1 MEDILINPET
11 TYTIIATGQ
20 KDKDYYEKYID
31 NNIANDFDRVV
42 EFIGYFENV
51 YAIARQKAAEIDS
64 ADGMSKEDAGSKTAE
79 IEERKRQIKAELQ
92 KVETVV
98 APLLTKLRD
107 IEREYLESSKNP
119 ENSGKTPK
127 QRNDAFNKHSNLVG
141 EEKGWFKLENLKN
154 LNYDNIPDDE
164 VSNVFNKKLFNT
176 EHPEKSDKYISLN
189 KYFLSRSVPG
199 DGFCLIKSIETLTGQ
214 NYKYIA
220 QPQGNA
226 NDRVLQAET
235 LKKRVPEGVS
245 TTIPL
250 TLTGEIPWDTEL
262 NLEETGNKK
271 GEFNTLSQQWIY
283 LMAVLEQKR
292 IFVFVDNSNYPQNHL
307 IIYPTEDEEEKK
319 KYKTFDNTLFIL
331 NKGGHY
337 YPLKLKKSVNKKP
350 SFLSQFKNNN
360 PSLGWQNS
368 TTFSYRDEDYQVNP
382 PTTGQTAAPQV
393 APAAPPAP
401 PAPPAPILPATN
413 PLGALGGE
421 SKRGNPEPTNLVSKE
436 DDPPNPSRVPI
447 LRKAIKKNIK
457 QKKNV
462 KSLVETLRCTVDDEG
477 ELQCDDP
484 LKVSKWT
491 YHGKHVNRINYGDS
505 KDNNK
510 SPVAPEIPDNPF
522 KKASDENWIQ
532 TNVLNHPDYSKTK
545 EKFDNYVKFLIDKKL
560 FDVSSRSE
568 LSDMK
573 YLRKWYKNSITAPD
587 IHKFFN
593 IGLKKKDYY
602 RYKKILSIN
611 WNQILVDM
619 DGRFQ
624 GKLRIL
630 APNEQNYYTE
640 IAQKVLK
647 TNLQNG
653 ESILFNW
660 VYDTEKKPSRAYEH
674 IARMV
679 MIVIFFEFSQFAITY
694 VQGDDSLLNHI
705 LQFTFKILQ
714 NESIPDNEIIYIY
727 YFLLRNIF
735 YAKYPLK
742 RPSHT
747 DTITEDNKIGISFT
761 DIIDTNDKHFLYRNS
776 ELANSLKMEDSQFYD
791 LSKPK
796 IIHLI
801 FVSLI
806 LKKHRDIF
814 SNIFLSHPNVLRFLF
829 NTLNKTIALL
839 LYDMGGK
846 NKKDIDKIKRES
858 NKLINFGIMGNTDL
872 NILKNIYGNFLKNH
886 NILSLL
892 TTFYISFTAQLPE
905 NDYTFNNIPFVTA
918 VRDALPQNIDLGLE
932 IKKNDVLKIN
942 EFAERLQF
950 IFSPNATFAM
960 LNYNENQYRLINK
973 SLLVS
978 EKFIDEN
985 KLKQWGKDVVD
996 LKTSCSLVGYNDIN
1010 KWSYTTDAI
1019 NDYNVIIKFFNGNEF
1034 DKLLTYFFER
1044 TSNITDMPNCPID
1057 FILYDNSLWNIPY
1070 EETWQESK
1078 YISYP
1083 NIPKLNILNEIDNDS
1098 DDDNNGSE
1106 SKGSSKTCGD
1116 VKMLKDSCPRKGDWV
1131 TKLCDPEKI
1140 QNTIDALER
1149 CIKKYRKY
1157 DTDDAKKKV
1166 AFSEAQLRYLKKKL
1180 RLLRIEEGKDPFEL
1194 TEADQLRINN
1204 MTPEEKEASSKEIE
1218 ILFGPHPLSTC
1229 DETKECKFTP
1239 EEEAELLALEAEVAE
1254 DETPPPEEEADAAA
1268 EEELRALEAEL
1279 ETEEKAQEAI
1289 PPKLAMAITEMKT
1302 LIKRQ
1307 KKSLLEG
1314 KNKTRKYIRISKNKK
1329 KDNKTRKRHETF
1341 AAIINRRNKQ
1351 LKNIIIQNV
1360 KSLNLLKKTARDI
1373 VEAQKANA
1381 SKSIENP
1388 VHEGGGKLSRG
1399 QLADYRLKHIQKLL
1413 NKQKKNK
1420 TLKKFNR
1427 RLNKTIKLY

>member
-1 MEDILINPET
+1 MI
-11 TYTIIATGQ
+11 
-20 KDKDYYEKYID
+20 
-31 NNIANDFDRVV
+31 
-42 EFIGYFENV
+42 
-51 YAIARQKAAEIDS
+51 
-64 ADGMSKEDAGSKTAE
+64 
-79 IEERKRQIKAELQ
+79 
-92 KVETVV
+92 
-98 APLLTKLRD
+98 
-107 IEREYLESSKNP
+107 
-119 ENSGKTPK
+119 
-127 QRNDAFNKHSNLVG
+127 
-141 EEKGWFKLENLKN
+141 
-154 LNYDNIPDDE
+154 
-164 VSNVFNKKLFNT
+164 
-176 EHPEKSDKYISLN
+176 
-189 KYFLSRSVPG
+189 
-199 DGFCLIKSIETLTGQ
+199 
-214 NYKYIA
+214 
-220 QPQGNA
+220 
-226 NDRVLQAET
+226 
-235 LKKRVPEGVS
+235 
-245 TTIPL
+245 
-250 TLTGEIPWDTEL
+250 
-262 NLEETGNKK
+262 
-271 GEFNTLSQQWIY
+271 
-283 LMAVLEQKR
+283 
-292 IFVFVDNSNYPQNHL
+292 
-307 IIYPTEDEEEKK
+307 
-319 KYKTFDNTLFIL
+319 
-331 NKGGHY
+331 
-337 YPLKLKKSVNKKP
+337 
-350 SFLSQFKNNN
+350 
-360 PSLGWQNS
+360 
-368 TTFSYRDEDYQVNP
+368 
-382 PTTGQTAAPQV
+382 
-393 APAAPPAP
+393 
-401 PAPPAPILPATN
+401 
-413 PLGALGGE
+413 
-421 SKRGNPEPTNLVSKE
+421 
-436 DDPPNPSRVPI
+436 
-447 LRKAIKKNIK
+447 
-457 QKKNV
+457 
-462 KSLVETLRCTVDDEG
+462 
-477 ELQCDDP
+477 
-484 LKVSKWT
+484 
-491 YHGKHVNRINYGDS
+491 
-505 KDNNK
+505 
-510 SPVAPEIPDNPF
+510 
-522 KKASDENWIQ
+522 
-532 TNVLNHPDYSKTK
+532 
-545 EKFDNYVKFLIDKKL
+545 
-560 FDVSSRSE
+560 
-568 LSDMK
+568 
-573 YLRKWYKNSITAPD
+573 YLRKWFKKSITGAD
-587 IHKFFN
+587 THKFFN

-660 VYDTEKKPSRAYEH
+660 VYDTVEPEKNPSRAYEH
-674 IARMV
+674 VARMV

-747 DTITEDNKIGISFT
+747 DAITENNKIGISFT

-776 ELANSLKMEDSQFYD
+776 ELTNSLEMGDSEFYD

-839 LYDMGGK
+839 LYDMGGT
-846 NKKDIDKIKRES
+846 NEKDIDKIKRES

-932 IKKNDVLKIN
+932 IKIDGRVKIN
-942 EFAERLQF
+942 EFAERLQA
-950 IFSPNATFAM
+950 IFLHTASFAM
-960 LNYNENQYRLINK
+960 LNYNENQYRLNNK

-985 KLKQWGKDVVD
+985 KLKQWGKDIED

-1044 TSNITDMPNCPID
+1044 TPNITDMPNCPID

-1070 EETWQESK
+1070 EETWQKSNA
-1078 YISYP
+1078 ILIDG
-1083 NIPKLNILNEIDNDS
+1083 IPLRNPLTDILCCCKGCKCNKDDDDGDDND
-1098 DDDNNGSE
+1098 NGE
-1106 SKGSSKTCGD
+1106 
-1116 VKMLKDSCPRKGDWV
+1116 VKMLNDSCPRMGEWV
-1131 TKLCDPEKI
+1131 KKIPPEKI
-1140 QNTIDALER
+1140 KPTISALER
-1149 CIKKYRKY
+1149 CIKKYNHPTKH
-1157 DTDDAKKKV
+1157 TDPKAKEKV
-1166 AFSEAQLRYLKKKL
+1166 RASETQLRYLKKKL
-1180 RLLRIEEGKDPFEL
+1180 VLIQIEEGKNPFEL
-1194 TEADQLRINN
+1194 SDSGEQKFETMAI
-1204 MTPEEKEASSKEIE
+1204 EEKKASSKEIE
-1218 ILFGPHPLSTC
+1218 LLFGPHPLSTC
-1229 DETKECKFTP
+1229 DETEKCKFTP
-1239 EEEAELLALEAEVAE
+1239 EEEEEFAALEAEADTENEAKEDETLTPEEKKEFAALEAEV
-1254 DETPPPEEEADAAA
+1254 
-1268 EEELRALEAEL
+1268 

-1289 PPKLAMAITEMKT
+1289 PPKLAMAIAEMKT

-1329 KDNKTRKRHETF
+1329 KDNKTRKRHKTF

-1351 LKNIIIQNV
+1351 LKNIIINNV
-1360 KSLNLLKKTARDI
+1360 RSLNLLKKTAKDI
-1373 VEAQKANA
+1373 VKAQKAKA
-1381 SKSIENP
+1381 TTSIKNP

>member
-1 MEDILINPET
+1 MSGIRDIYLQILKDEYNFSNENPKKTIQTLNKVKEIAIEELQRAFDGNPGGESKGQTREQQVEELHDKAAQVLEKVDAYIKQLRSYPGANDMTCLEVSKKCTTEDQQPQPLSKTTEDADGAKSFECPDCSAEILIPESVT
-11 TYTIIATGQ
+11 
-20 KDKDYYEKYID
+20 
-31 NNIANDFDRVV
+31 
-42 EFIGYFENV
+42 
-51 YAIARQKAAEIDS
+51 
-64 ADGMSKEDAGSKTAE
+64 
-79 IEERKRQIKAELQ
+79 
-92 KVETVV
+92 
-98 APLLTKLRD
+98 
-107 IEREYLESSKNP
+107 
-119 ENSGKTPK
+119 
-127 QRNDAFNKHSNLVG
+127 
-141 EEKGWFKLENLKN
+141 
-154 LNYDNIPDDE
+154 
-164 VSNVFNKKLFNT
+164 
-176 EHPEKSDKYISLN
+176 PEKPLFRCGNCRKIWETRFSSQSKHMGILTHGEDVPKYYPIFKNSTPAP
-189 KYFLSRSVPG
+189 VTEP
-199 DGFCLIKSIETLTGQ
+199 
-214 NYKYIA
+214 A
-220 QPQGNA
+220 P
-226 NDRVLQAET
+226 
-235 LKKRVPEGVS
+235 VPE
-245 TTIPL
+245 L
-250 TLTGEIPWDTEL
+250 T
-262 NLEETGNKK
+262 
-271 GEFNTLSQQWIY
+271 
-283 LMAVLEQKR
+283 
-292 IFVFVDNSNYPQNHL
+292 
-307 IIYPTEDEEEKK
+307 
-319 KYKTFDNTLFIL
+319 
-331 NKGGHY
+331 
-337 YPLKLKKSVNKKP
+337 
-350 SFLSQFKNNN
+350 
-360 PSLGWQNS
+360 
-368 TTFSYRDEDYQVNP
+368 
-382 PTTGQTAAPQV
+382 APE
-393 APAAPPAP
+393 APESM
-401 PAPPAPILPATN
+401 LPATN

-593 IGLKKKDYY
+593 IGLKKKNYY

-611 WNQILVDM
+611 WNQIFVDM

-624 GKLRIL
+624 GKLRL
-630 APNEQNYYTE
+630 LSTNEQNYYTE
-640 IAQKVLK
+640 IAEKVLK

-660 VYDTEKKPSRAYEH
+660 VYDTEKKPARAYEH
-674 IARMV
+674 IARMI
-679 MIVIFFEFSQFAITY
+679 MIIIFFEFSQFAITY

-776 ELANSLKMEDSQFYD
+776 ELTNSLKMEDSQFYD

-905 NDYTFNNIPFVTA
+905 NDYTFNNIPFVTE

-985 KLKQWGKDVVD
+985 KLKQWGKDVID

-1044 TSNITDMPNCPID
+1044 TPNITDMPNCPID

-1070 EETWQESK
+1070 EQIWQKSNA
-1078 YISYP
+1078 ILIDGIPPP
-1083 NIPKLNILNEIDNDS
+1083 NPLSNNSDTKDNNDDNDS
-1098 DDDNNGSE
+1098 
-1106 SKGSSKTCGD
+1106 CGN
-1116 VKMLKDSCPRKGDWV
+1116 VKMLKDSCPRNGDWV

-1149 CIKKYRKY
+1149 CIKKYKKY
-1157 DTDDAKKKV
+1157 NTDTAKEKV
-1166 AFSEAQLRYLKKKL
+1166 EFSEAQLRYLKKKL
-1180 RLLRIEEGKDPFEL
+1180 FLMQIEEGKD
-1194 TEADQLRINN
+1194 
-1204 MTPEEKEASSKEIE
+1204 ASSKEFE
-1218 ILFGPHPLSTC
+1218 SLFGPHPLSTC
-1229 DETKECKFTP
+1229 DGTKECKEALTP
-1239 EEEAELLALEAEVAE
+1239 EEEKELEDLLAGEKEEETLTPEQVDNELAALEAEV
-1254 DETPPPEEEADAAA
+1254 DGEAKAAA
-1268 EEELRALEAEL
+1268 TAPIPSLAEQISKFKNHIKENKNSIKHGETLYKRHMGNVKKQKNKNNKKRELRIAKFHEKRIKELKKILEKNER
-1279 ETEEKAQEAI
+1279 
-1289 PPKLAMAITEMKT
+1289 T
-1302 LIKRQ
+1302 LKR
-1307 KKSLLEG
+1307 LEG
-1314 KNKTRKYIRISKNKK
+1314 
-1329 KDNKTRKRHETF
+1329 
-1341 AAIINRRNKQ
+1341 
-1351 LKNIIIQNV
+1351 
-1360 KSLNLLKKTARDI
+1360 TARVI
-1373 VEAQKANA
+1373 AKAQKAKA
-1381 SKSIENP
+1381 TTSIKNP